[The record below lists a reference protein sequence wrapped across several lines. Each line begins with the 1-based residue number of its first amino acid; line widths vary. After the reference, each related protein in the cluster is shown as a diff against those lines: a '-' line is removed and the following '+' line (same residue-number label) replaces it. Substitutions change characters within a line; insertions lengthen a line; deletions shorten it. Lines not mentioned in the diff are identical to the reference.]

1 MIDNLRSVIDACLSD
16 SNSIAWRSLIGN
28 FGPIAINILN
38 RKFRNLSQDEKEDV
52 VQNCFLKLI
61 KGGLQNF
68 RGTSD
73 YEFLAYFKRIVVN
86 EANTYLKSVKSRKEY
101 GYSSRQTD
109 QDEEDLKLEIP
120 DNQPLP
126 NDQAEKNELT
136 HLLQS
141 ALNDFPLE
149 TKEIFLMKAEGYK
162 DKDVADILGIPMGT
176 VASTYS
182 RIKEKMKRMLGE

>member
-1 MIDNLRSVIDACLSD
+1 MVDD
-16 SNSIAWRSLIGN
+16 
-28 FGPIAINILN
+28 FGAIAINILSH
-38 RKFRNLSQDEKEDV
+38 KFGNFSQDEKEDV
-52 VQNCFLKLI
+52 VQDSFIKLI

-86 EANTYLKSVKSRKEY
+86 EAYTYLKLVKSRKGY

-109 QDEEDLKLEIP
+109 HDERDQIFEIP

-126 NDQAEKNELT
+126 SDKAEKNELI

-141 ALNDFPLE
+141 ALKDFSPE
-149 TKEIFLMKAEGYK
+149 AKGIFLMKADGYK
-162 DKDVADILGIPMGT
+162 DKDVADILGVPMGT
-176 VASTYS
+176 VASTYF
-182 RIKEKMKRMLGE
+182 RMKEKMKRILGE